1 MLECIFFQNKYLIN
15 INFISNIYFDKDK
28 KAIKIFTLESGLPT
42 TIECETEDE
51 YNKYYNI
58 LRSLFDLVKE
68 I

>member
-1 MLECIFFQNKYLIN
+1 MLEGIFFQNKYLIN
-15 INFISNIYFDKDK
+15 INCISNIYFDKDK
-28 KAIKIFTLESGLPT
+28 KTIKIFTLESGFPT
-42 TIECETEDE
+42 TIECEAEDE

>member
-1 MLECIFFQNKYLIN
+1 MKI
-15 INFISNIYFDKDK
+15 K
-28 KAIKIFTLESGLPT
+28 KTIKIFTLESGLPT
-42 TIECETEDE
+42 TIECDSEDE